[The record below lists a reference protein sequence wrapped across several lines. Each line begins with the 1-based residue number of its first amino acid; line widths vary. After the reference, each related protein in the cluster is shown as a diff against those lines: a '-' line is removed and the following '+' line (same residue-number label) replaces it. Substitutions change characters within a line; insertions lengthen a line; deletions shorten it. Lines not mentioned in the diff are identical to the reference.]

1 MQGADPDSWLDVK
14 SRLPLLSKKAYYQSL
29 PYGYARGYEAYRYVE
44 GVRRYQLSLQGY
56 LDLHQEELLLQ
67 QPQEETAEILT
78 SAAPN

>member
-1 MQGADPDSWLDVK
+1 M
-14 SRLPLLSKKAYYQSL
+14 
-29 PYGYARGYEAYRYVE
+29 E

-67 QPQEETAEILT
+67 QPEEETAEILT